1 MQVPAQA
8 NVEPGIAIKH
18 LPGKE
23 MLAYPAARSHNR
35 GMKILQSCLILGA
48 FGLLAAPIARADD
61 AVYRCESPAG
71 VSIQSQPCPK
81 GAVQKKI
88 PFSRPSDPVVAPQA
102 AAPAAPVAPPI
113 LIAGHPVTAPN
124 AMRGPNQPY
133 PLWQCMRGDGSTYD
147 SRDGVPG
154 RRWVTAKPE
163 QPDADTAADTASG
176 PSPEAQKAA
185 LAQQVEKSGGTL
197 VRPYQGP
204 EVTVL
209 DNAAHRDAA
218 PPPPAGAGPGQWVA
232 DQCQQLPP
240 EQACKRYA
248 ARRDALRRQIYAAR
262 PSDRDLYAPEEQDLT
277 TMLYAACGM

>member
-1 MQVPAQA
+1 MRTL
-8 NVEPGIAIKH
+8 
-18 LPGKE
+18 LPWSSLV
-23 MLAYPAARSHNR
+23 LA
-35 GMKILQSCLILGA
+35 C
-48 FGLLAAPIARADD
+48 LLAAPLARADD

-88 PFSRPSDPVVAPQA
+88 PFSRPVDPVAPA
-102 AAPAAPVAPPI
+102 PTAAPPAPVAPPI
-113 LIAGHPVTAPN
+113 LVAGHPVTAPN

-154 RRWVTAKPE
+154 RRWVAGKPAP
-163 QPDADTAADTASG
+163 PDADPADAADTASG

-185 LAQQVEKSGGTL
+185 LAQQVEKNGGTM

-209 DNAAHRDAA
+209 DSNAHRDTP

-232 DQCQQLPP
+232 DQCRQLPP

-277 TMLYAACGM
+277 SMLYAACGL